1 MASQDPQQLVDSAL
15 ECHQR
20 GDLDAAE
27 GLYRRVLE
35 TIPGQAQ
42 VRHLLASLLLQQ
54 GRIEEAEREFGQVIA
69 LDPEIADAHHNL
81 GIVYQKSGRV
91 AEAIRSYERATELDP
106 ESAESFRSLGGLHDA
121 QGDPRSAAVAYHH
134 AIAADP
140 TSADDYPRLAIALCA
155 VGRPEVAVN
164 VMSAHAERFPEARS
178 IEDINIH
185 GYVLAEA
192 RQLDEATELFEQGL
206 AQAPDFASLHT
217 NYGSALQQLKRHD
230 EAKHH
235 FGRAIEL
242 DPDDAA
248 AHHNLGTV
256 ERELGHED
264 TAAACFRRALE
275 LDPSLDV
282 SRHQLA
288 MITGEGDARAPD
300 GYVSDLFDRFSGSY
314 DEQLVD
320 QLAYRVPEQI
330 VEQLESIAPGRTF
343 RAALDLGCGTGL
355 MGVALSDRT
364 ETLVGV
370 DLSPGM
376 IEKARQKRVYD
387 ALHVGELTR
396 FLESDA
402 AAEHAWDL
410 MVAADVF
417 IYIGDL
423 APILRAAVPRL
434 ATDGTFIFSTE
445 TSDDPGYRVTA
456 TGRYVHHPEYVRDIA
471 AAAGLS
477 IARRVDIAS
486 RTENQQPV
494 RADLYVLTSESGSP

>member
-1 MASQDPQQLVDSAL
+1 MASPDPQQLVDSAL

-20 GDLDAAE
+20 GDLDTAE
-27 GLYRRVLE
+27 GLYRQVLE

-54 GRIEEAEREFGQVIA
+54 GRIDEAEREFAQVIA

-81 GIVYQKSGRV
+81 GIVYQKSGRI
-91 AEAIRSYERATELDP
+91 AEAIRSYERATELDSQ
-106 ESAESFRSLGGLHDA
+106 SAESFRSLGALHDA

-140 TSADDYPRLAIALCA
+140 SGADDYPRLAVALCA

-164 VMSAHAERFPEARS
+164 VMSAHAERFPDARS
-178 IEDINIH
+178 IEDINVH

-192 RQLDEATELFEQGL
+192 RQLDEAAELFEQGL
-206 AQAPDFASLHT
+206 AQAPDFASFHT
-217 NYGSALQQLKRHD
+217 NYGSVLQQLKRLA
-230 EAKHH
+230 EAKQH
-235 FGRAIEL
+235 FERAVEL
-242 DPDDAA
+242 EPEDAA

-256 ERELGHED
+256 ERELGHQDSAE
-264 TAAACFRRALE
+264 ACFRRALE
-275 LDPSLDV
+275 LDPTLDV

-288 MITGEGDARAPD
+288 MITGEGDTRAPD

-314 DEQLVD
+314 DEQLVE

-330 VEQLESIAPGRTF
+330 VEQLESVAPGRIF
-343 RAALDLGCGTGL
+343 RATLDLGCGTGL
-355 MGVALSDRT
+355 MGVALADRT

-370 DLSPGM
+370 DLSSGM

-387 ALHVGELTR
+387 ALHVAELTR

-402 AAEHAWDL
+402 AAEHDWDL

-423 APILRAAVPRL
+423 APILRAAAPRV
-434 ATDGTFIFSTE
+434 AKDGLFVFSTE
-445 TSDDPGYRVTA
+445 TSDEPNYRVTA
-456 TGRYVHHPEYVRDIA
+456 TGRYVHHRDYVQEVA
-471 AAAGLS
+471 AAAGLAV
-477 IARRVDIAS
+477 ARRVDIAS

-494 RADLYVLTSESGSP
+494 RADLYVLVPDTSA